1 MILGIGTDIIE
12 NERIAAAFKR
22 YGDRFLNRI
31 FTEAESEYALKHANP
46 VPYLAARFAV
56 KEAAIKALNLRE
68 ASGLRLTDFEVAG
81 KIFGKKELVFHRDAR
96 RMLAER
102 GVSRVHVSLSH
113 TDTVSMAVVILEGD
127 PGGVL

>member
-12 NERIAAAFKR
+12 NERIASVYER
-22 YGDRFLNRI
+22 YGDRFLQRI
-31 FTEAESEYALKHANP
+31 FTAAESEYALQHANP

-68 ASGLRLTDFEVAG
+68 PSGLRMIDFEVAG

-102 GVSRVHVSLSH
+102 GVNRVHLSLSH
-113 TDTVSMAVVILEGD
+113 TNTVSMAVVILEGD
-127 PGGVL
+127 PPGTL